1 MNEYLKETKL
11 CNFHDLKLKKKL
23 GVIIQD
29 AKNEREKALKIFFFI
44 RDKIEFNATLNIFI
58 KASKTLK
65 SSTVDYCNKINLHTA
80 LLRAV
85 SIPTRLHYVEIKK
98 EILEFIL
105 PKFIYKH
112 LPNPIGH
119 FYCECFLNERWI
131 ACEALYDKELYEG
144 MIHTGIITREQIPT
158 IDWDGDHDLILLN
171 HWIVREKATYQ
182 SFDALIEEEIK
193 EAGMPP
199 KIFCMLFDWIARLG
213 SQRVTKKIRI
223 SDSALV

>member
-11 CNFHDLKLKKKL
+11 CNFHNKKLLKKL
-23 GVIIQD
+23 GIIIQD
-29 AKNEREKALKIFFFI
+29 AKNKREKALKIFFFI
-44 RDKIEFNATLNIFI
+44 RDTIDFNSTLNIYI

-65 SSTVDYCNKINLHTA
+65 SDIVDYCNKINLHTA
-80 LLRAV
+80 LLRAEA
-85 SIPTRLHYVEIKK
+85 IPVRLHYVEIEK

-119 FYCECFLNERWI
+119 FYCECFINEKWI

-144 MIHTGIITREQIPT
+144 MINTGIITREQIPT
-158 IDWDGDHDLILLN
+158 IDWDGEHDLILLN
-171 HWIVREKATYQ
+171 HWIVREKTFYQ
-182 SFDALIEEEIK
+182 SFDELIEKEVK

-199 KIFCMLFDWIARLG
+199 KIFCKLFDWIARLG
-213 SQRVTKKIRI
+213 SRHVTRKIRN
-223 SDSALV
+223 SASTLV